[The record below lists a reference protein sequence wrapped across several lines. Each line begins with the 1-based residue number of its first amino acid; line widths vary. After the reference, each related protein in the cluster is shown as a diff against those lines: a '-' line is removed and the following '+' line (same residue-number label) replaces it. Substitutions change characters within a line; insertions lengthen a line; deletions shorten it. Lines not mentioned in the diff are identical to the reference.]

1 MGATKPE
8 LRSPGGPDDE
18 QGARLMRYLAFML
31 LAGCAH
37 VPQGDFCDIAR
48 PKYFT
53 SAETINWLADNDRRL
68 LAQIV
73 AENEIYRD
81 FCL

>member
-1 MGATKPE
+1 MWKLIPILLIVPLSGCVKATE
-8 LRSPGGPDDE
+8 
-18 QGARLMRYLAFML
+18 
-31 LAGCAH
+31 
-37 VPQGDFCDIAR
+37 GDFCDIAR

-81 FCL
+81 FCS

>member
-1 MGATKPE
+1 
-8 LRSPGGPDDE
+8 
-18 QGARLMRYLAFML
+18 MRYLAFML
-31 LAGCAH
+31 LAGCMH

-48 PKYFT
+48 AKYFL

-81 FCL
+81 FCS